1 IVGCFGIGLI
11 PTGGADP
18 YALRRQ
24 ALGIIHIIL
33 DRQYTINLAELVK
46 RSLEL
51 LAAKIDRQP
60 QIVADEVLEFIK
72 GRFFNNLTARGIP
85 AGVVDG
91 VLATGFNELLEANRK
106 IEALDT
112 FRHRDDF
119 ELLLVAFKRVMNII
133 KGTAE
138 QRIAPDLLEVA
149 AEKELFGKLNLI
161 SDSCQKD
168 IAGRNYLQALETM
181 AELKPAVDTF
191 FDNVMVMVDDEA
203 TKNNRIGLLQAIASL
218 FKQVA
223 DFARL

>member
-1 IVGCFGIGLI
+1 M
-11 PTGGADP
+11 
-18 YALRRQ
+18 
-24 ALGIIHIIL
+24 
-33 DRQYTINLAELVK
+33 
-46 RSLEL
+46 
-51 LAAKIDRQP
+51 
-60 QIVADEVLEFIK
+60 
-72 GRFFNNLTARGIP
+72 
-85 AGVVDG
+85 
-91 VLATGFNELLEANRK
+91 LATGFSELLEANRK

-133 KGTAE
+133 KGTTE
-138 QRIAPDLLEVA
+138 QQITPDLLEVA
-149 AEKELFGKLNLI
+149 AEKELFEQLNLI

-191 FDNVMVMVDDEA
+191 FDNVMVMVDDQA
-203 TKNNRIGLLQAIASL
+203 TKNNRIGLLQAIANL